1 MSEKH
6 YTLGTDQGLA
16 WKQNNCF
23 PPGGYGYYE
32 PGIIATDAAEC
43 AAYNVAKSFYQIYPE
58 VWNIDY
64 VAKKTGLKKD
74 DIAKRLAR
82 MYDEHLIMFVMN
94 PNVGVYGWGLYY
106 WVVKLKEG
114 TDPKVKEEFIKWYQN
129 KDDICSGY
137 LTEGDF
143 DFFNGD
149 HMRVLDNL
157 LSDVI
162 GPWKDHPAV
171 DHVHLCPIRGDVR
184 ESMVN
189 QWHVPED
196 KYRDFVYSDN
206 FAKKFYKVQTKLDK
220 SDFAIIDALNNMDSI
235 ADIFNF

>member
-1 MSEKH
+1 MSEMH
-6 YTLGTDQGLA
+6 YTLGSDQSLA
-16 WKQNNCF
+16 WKGINAF
-23 PPGGYGYYE
+23 PPGGYGYSE
-32 PGIIATDAAEC
+32 PGAYPTDAAEC
-43 AAYNVAKSFYQIYPE
+43 AAYNVVKSFYQVYPD
-58 VWNIDY
+58 VWNVDY

-74 DIAKRLAR
+74 DIRKRLKK

-106 WVVKLKEG
+106 WIVKLKEG

-129 KDDICSGY
+129 KDDICTGY

-162 GPWKDHPAV
+162 GPWRNHPAV
-171 DHVHLCPIRGDVR
+171 DHVHL
-184 ESMVN
+184 
-189 QWHVPED
+189 
-196 KYRDFVYSDN
+196 
-206 FAKKFYKVQTKLDK
+206 
-220 SDFAIIDALNNMDSI
+220 
-235 ADIFNF
+235 

>member
-1 MSEKH
+1 MSDKH
-6 YTLGTDQGLA
+6 YTLGTDQQFQ
-16 WKQNNCF
+16 WRQKNCF
-23 PPGGYGYYE
+23 GPGGYGYFE
-32 PGIIATDAAEC
+32 PGIFATDAAEC
-43 AAYNVAKSFYQIYPE
+43 AAYNVVKSFYQNYPD
-58 VWNIDY
+58 VWNLDY

-74 DIAKRLAR
+74 DIAKRLKR

-129 KDDICSGY
+129 KDDICTGY

-157 LSDVI
+157 LSDSTFVL
-162 GPWKDHPAV
+162 PEPSAV
-171 DHVHLCPIRGDVR
+171 AH
-184 ESMVN
+184 
-189 QWHVPED
+189 
-196 KYRDFVYSDN
+196 
-206 FAKKFYKVQTKLDK
+206 T
-220 SDFAIIDALNNMDSI
+220 
-235 ADIFNF
+235 